1 MTDPWTDPRE
11 PHRPA
16 ARRPA
21 GAPERLKSRVA
32 YRNAWMTVREDVL
45 RHPDGSDGL
54 YGVVDK
60 PDFALIV
67 PRERD
72 GFHLVEQY
80 RYPVGGRFWEF
91 PQGSW
96 PGETTPTTTDA
107 PPRDGAADEGPSA
120 DALALAR
127 AELREETGLVAGTL
141 TWLGRL
147 HVAHGYSSQGCQV
160 FLAEDLT
167 RHAPSRETTEADMA
181 QRWVDAGTLDRMVA
195 GGRFVDAPSLA
206 ALALLHRHPLGRRRT
221 DESG

>member
-1 MTDPWTDPRE
+1 MTDSGELHP
-11 PHRPA
+11 PA
-16 ARRPA
+16 ARRPV
-21 GAPERLKSRVA
+21 GAPKLLKSRSA
-32 YRNAWMTVREDVL
+32 YHNAWMTVREDIL
-45 RHPDGSDGL
+45 RHPDGSAGL

-60 PDFALIV
+60 PDFALV
-67 PRERD
+67 LPRERD

-96 PGETTPTTTDA
+96 PGETTPTTDTLLRDDA
-107 PPRDGAADEGPSA
+107 VGEGPPA
-120 DALALAR
+120 DAVALAR
-127 AELREETGLVAGTL
+127 AELLEETGLAAGTL

-147 HVAHGYSSQGCQV
+147 HVAHGYSSQRCQV

-167 RHAPSRETTEADMA
+167 LHAPSREATESDMT

-195 GGRFVDAPSLA
+195 DGRFVDAPSLA

-221 DESG
+221 DENG